1 MNDLQKILPGSAAF
15 VFVNP
20 LAGAGRAGRY
30 LDRVRQV
37 FAAEKI
43 SAEFL
48 VTESAEDLGSRA
60 RAAIA
65 AGQRFLLAMGG
76 DGTLQGLVNACY
88 GSDVLLG
95 MVPAGGGN
103 DFAAALG
110 LPRHPVE
117 AARAIVNG
125 RARSVDLLR
134 ARTAD
139 GRERLCVGGGGVG
152 LDVEASRYAA
162 RTYRRMPGRLRYVV
176 SALRAWREFIPLN
189 VRAEFPGSQQAVL
202 EASVLLA
209 GVLNGPTY
217 GAGLRVAPGALVD
230 DGWLNLSLVKTLNA
244 LEVLALVPR
253 LIRNGSLPACY
264 LNQTKARKVVL
275 RTDRACSFHGDGEIL
290 GPAPV
295 EVEVVPRAIKVL
307 AAAQSERLID
317 PTPNHP

>member
-1 MNDLQKILPGSAAF
+1 MNDLQNILRGSAAF

-30 LDRVRQV
+30 LVRVRQV

-48 VTESAEDLGSRA
+48 VTESAEDLESRA
-60 RAAIA
+60 RAVIA
-65 AGQRFLLAMGG
+65 GGQRFLLAMGG
-76 DGTLQGLVNACY
+76 DGTLQGLVNASY

-110 LPRHPVE
+110 LPNDPVE

-139 GRERLCVGGGGVG
+139 GRVRLCVGGGGVG

-162 RTYRRMPGRLRYVV
+162 GTYRRMPGRLRYVV
-176 SALRAWREFIPLN
+176 SALRAWREFTPLN
-189 VRAEFPGSQQAVL
+189 VRAEFPGSELAVL

-209 GVLNGPTY
+209 GVLNAPTY

-253 LIRNGSLPACY
+253 LLRNGSLPACY

-275 RTDRACSFHGDGEIL
+275 RTDRACFFHGDGEIL
-290 GPAPV
+290 GLSLIHIWS
-295 EVEVVPRAIKVL
+295 EVSFFGMKLSSTSGRTLL
-307 AAAQSERLID
+307 ARIPS
-317 PTPNHP
+317 